1 MAGRG
6 RIAGTF
12 WVAIIDGFRLV
23 PSRSWRHLSQV
34 PERLQIGPRL
44 DSAMWPL
51 FDCDTWCA
59 AQGVRSIDIVVRPR
73 LWTSQRAPS
82 RARCHHDITGRN
94 GRQSGLNAPSPRI
107 GGPAAPNRSEIE
119 NRITRRS
126 VAIAKET

>member
-59 AQGVRSIDIVVRPR
+59 AQGVRSIDHRGQAAVVDKPASSITSSMPSRYNRPQWAAERLERTVAPHRRPR
-73 LWTSQRAPS
+73 
-82 RARCHHDITGRN
+82 C
-94 GRQSGLNAPSPRI
+94 
-107 GGPAAPNRSEIE
+107 
-119 NRITRRS
+119 
-126 VAIAKET
+126 AKSFGDREPDHATKCRHS